1 MSGTTMIVMIVF
13 VSVGFGVIADMYNK
27 HLRIKEK
34 TLKHNQASDAQSEEL
49 KQQVSELTERVQI
62 LEKINHLTCLFNLA
76 IEEPH
81 RDWAVYFP
89 RLQQSSPT

>member
-27 HLRIKEK
+27 HLRFKEK

-62 LEKINHLTCLFNLA
+62 LEKIVTDEGYQVANDINML
-76 IEEPH
+76 
-81 RDWAVYFP
+81 
-89 RLQQSSPT
+89 